1 MTKEKYLKDRQ
12 ALITEAETLVNEG
25 KIEESKKKR
34 AEIEKLD
41 ADFEAAAT
49 EAANIRALSDA
60 APASAPAGLPVVENS
75 PQAVDADVYKTAWL
89 KNLLG
94 REMTAE
100 EEETLTSITSAST
113 SAGAAIPAPMQDEI
127 LTKLKQQ
134 APMLEEITL
143 LHVEGYVK
151 YAVEGVVADATI
163 HDEGAAITPDADTLV
178 EVTLGGYE
186 IVKQVQISETVKT
199 MAIPAFERWLV
210 DMLVEKIAKAITG
223 YIITGTGSSQPQGI
237 DKVATWGATN
247 SVTVAKA
254 ASTTAANVRALIGLL
269 PGGYDANAKFLM
281 SKRTLFTEFM
291 PLQDNSKNSIVTSE
305 GKNYFVYGYPVILDE
320 RVTLGEAYLGD
331 IKTIVGNLPQSIQV
345 KGGYDVGTN
354 SYKFNGVAMF
364 DSKAPITDA
373 FVKLVKATT
382 TT

>member
-1 MTKEKYLKDRQ
+1 MC
-12 ALITEAETLVNEG
+12 
-25 KIEESKKKR
+25 S
-34 AEIEKLD
+34 
-41 ADFEAAAT
+41 
-49 EAANIRALSDA
+49 SD
-60 APASAPAGLPVVENS
+60 L
-75 PQAVDADVYKTAWL
+75 ADVYKTAWL
-89 KNLLG
+89 KNLLR

-100 EEETLTSITSAST
+100 EEIALTSVTSASA
-113 SAGAAIPAPMQDEI
+113 SAGAAIPEPMQDEI

-163 HDEGAAITPDADTLV
+163 HTENAAITPDADTLV

-186 IVKQVQISETVKT
+186 IVKQVQISDTVKT

-210 DMLVEKIAKAITG
+210 DMLVDKIAGAITG
-223 YIITGTGSSQPQGI
+223 YLITGTGSSQPQGI
-237 DKVATWGATN
+237 ETVATWGAGN

-254 ASTTAANVRALIGLL
+254 ASTTSANVQALIGLL
-269 PGGYDANAKFLM
+269 PGGYDANAKFIM

-331 IKTIVGNLPQSIQV
+331 IKKVVGNLPQSIQV
-345 KGGYDVGTN
+345 KGGYDTKIN
-354 SYKFNGVAMF
+354 SYIFNGVAIF

-373 FVKLVKATT
+373 FVKLIKATT
-382 TT
+382 T

>member
-210 DMLVEKIAKAITG
+210 DMLVDKIAGAITG
-223 YIITGTGSSQPQGI
+223 YLITGTGSSQPQGI

-247 SVTVAKA
+247 SVTVAKS
-254 ASTTAANVRALIGLL
+254 ASTTGANVRALIGLL
-269 PGGYDANAKFLM
+269 PGGYDANAKFVM
-281 SKRTLFTEFM
+281 SKTEFM
-291 PLQDNSKNSIVTSE
+291 PLQDNSKNSIVKSE

-345 KGGYDVGTN
+345 KGGYDTKTN
-354 SYKFNGVAMF
+354 SYIFNGVAIF

-373 FVKLVKATT
+373 FVKLIKATT
-382 TT
+382 

>member
-12 ALITEAETLVNEG
+12 ALITEAEKLVNEG
-25 KIEESKKKR
+25 KLKESQEKQ
-34 AEIEKLD
+34 AEVKKLD

-60 APASAPAGLPVVENS
+60 APASAPAGLPVVES
-75 PQAVDADVYKTAWL
+75 GHQAVDADVYKTAWL

-94 REMTAE
+94 RDMTADE
-100 EEETLTSITSAST
+100 KMAFTSAPA
-113 SAGAAIPAPMQDEI
+113 SAGAAIPESMQDEI

-151 YAVEGVVADATI
+151 YAVEGVVADAKI
-163 HDEGAAITPDADTLV
+163 HAENAAITPDADTLV

-199 MAIPAFERWLV
+199 MAIPAFETWLT
-210 DMLVEKIAKAITG
+210 DMLVEKIAAAITG
-223 YIITGTGSSQPQGI
+223 YLITGTGSSQPQGVE
-237 DKVATWGATN
+237 KVATWGAGN
-247 SVTVAKA
+247 SITVAKA
-254 ASTTAANVRALIGLL
+254 ANTTAANVQALIGLL
-269 PGGYDANAKFLM
+269 PGGYDANAKFVM

-305 GKNYFVYGYPVILDE
+305 GKSYFVYGYPVILDE

-331 IKTIVGNLPQSIQV
+331 IKTVVGNLPQSIQV
-345 KGGYDVGTN
+345 KGGYDTKTN
-354 SYKFNGVAMF
+354 SYIFNGVAIF
-364 DSKAPITDA
+364 DSKAPIADA
-373 FVKLVKATT
+373 FVKLIKATA
-382 TT
+382 